1 MIKTKELFDEAIS
14 LPIEIRMQ
22 LVEKLLRSLNP
33 TQKEIDKLW
42 AKESERRI
50 EEIKS
55 CKVKTIPGEK
65 VFKRIRDRLNA

>member
-1 MIKTKELFDEAIS
+1 MIKTKALFDEAIS

-42 AKESERRI
+42 AKEAERRI

-55 CKVKTIPGEK
+55 GKVKTIPGEK
-65 VFKRIRDRLNA
+65 VFKRIRNRLNA

>member
-1 MIKTKELFDEAIS
+1 MIKTKALFDEAIS

-42 AKESERRI
+42 AKEAERRI

-55 CKVKTIPGEK
+55 GKVKTIPGEK